1 MGVVAVSVT
10 DGLVLN
16 GRRGRCTGLALH
28 GHRGR
33 QAGAAQ
39 AAEQPQLGAF

>member
-1 MGVVAVSVT
+1 MDGVVAA
-10 DGLVLN
+10 
-16 GRRGRCTGLALH
+16 RGWRCTGLALH